1 MLRLGSSPANLEI
14 NFVPVVSGRGGLCAA
29 TGLDLTFRLPGLGDR
44 FTAGLLV
51 GRCDTGPRFP
61 DGAGFFGIE
70 LVESIQ
76 SAISAGSNLRQPF
89 RRK

>member
-44 FTAGLLV
+44 LPLA
-51 GRCDTGPRFP
+51 C
-61 DGAGFFGIE
+61 
-70 LVESIQ
+70 
-76 SAISAGSNLRQPF
+76 
-89 RRK
+89 